1 MKKILAMSLVLFAVV
16 FLAGCGQQSVSQ
28 TRVTTPAPVVQQGLN
43 KSDNKTTEWKNF
55 SFNGDALSF
64 KYPTQWCFDNK
75 DCRNLYVT
83 RNGDDISISQ
93 AQNQGTKEEYIEPMF
108 SISYLDGVGQEG
120 AEKYLKNKYKL
131 TGRILWT
138 TDKVNPD
145 VKIAELKN
153 FRTFAAFSQN
163 LGILFSFSLQ
173 PACLFDCQIDG
184 DILNSIKLD
193 EVSFY
198 RE

>member
-1 MKKILAMSLVLFAVV
+1 MRKIVTLSFAMLGVVL
-16 FLAGCGQQSVSQ
+16 LAGCGQQSVSQ
-28 TRVTTPAPVVQQGLN
+28 TQPATPAPVTQQGLN
-43 KSDNKTTEWKNF
+43 KSDNKATEWKNF

-64 KYPTQWCFDNK
+64 KYPTQWCFDNN

-83 RNGDDISISQ
+83 KNGDDISISQ
-93 AQNQGTKEEYIEPMF
+93 AQNQGTKEEYIEPML

-131 TGRILWT
+131 NGRISWT
-138 TDKVNPD
+138 ADKANPD

-153 FRTFAAFSQN
+153 FRTFAAFSQS
-163 LGILFSFSLQ
+163 LGTLFSFSLQ

-184 DILNSIKLD
+184 AILNGIKLD
-193 EVSFY
+193 GVSFY